1 MSPTAPP
8 VAAIRNVTALIG
20 EDFAPRVVDLTLRDG
35 RIAALAPAEQG
46 EGADTAAAHGAA
58 ADGVALDGRALLA
71 VPGFVDVHDH
81 FRFLTPGLPI
91 GEGLKLDE
99 FLRVMW
105 QTGQAMG
112 PAEYRLGARL
122 TALQRL
128 KLGMTTVVDHC
139 YTFHAP
145 GLDEASLAGYAE
157 CGVRWL
163 YARGIMTR
171 PYEPVC
177 ETWDAAA
184 ATMRALVEGGRVPP
198 DRFFVAPVSIRQTR
212 PDEYRRAR
220 DLADALGCG
229 LYTHVSETAAEQE
242 VWQRECGAT
251 PIRAL
256 DQLGFLTPRTV
267 LVHCV
272 ILDDGEIALLRER
285 GCHVVHCPTN
295 HMKLAKGFTRV
306 PDLLRAGV
314 NVAIGLDGSSDMLV
328 EMRSELGMHAAHRL
342 DPTAVSKLDALRMAT
357 INGARAL
364 GLGTTTG
371 LIAPGRAADL
381 VLTDLRSVLQAPVV
395 DPVYTLLYATH
406 AGMIRHVLV
415 EGRLVVRDGRS
426 TLVDEDAL
434 LEEAEAI
441 VAAYLRRIGFEPGP
455 WLAPAPAHLAGSY

>member
-1 MSPTAPP
+1 MSPSAPP
-8 VAAIRNVTALIG
+8 VAAIRDVTALLAN
-20 EDFAPRVVDLTLRDG
+20 DFTPQQVDLTLRDG
-35 RIAALAPAEQG
+35 KIAAIAPAG
-46 EGADTAAAHGAA
+46 HGADGA
-58 ADGVALDGRALLA
+58 ALDGSGLLA

-105 QTGQAMG
+105 QTGEAMG
-112 PAEYRLGARL
+112 PTEYRLGARL

-139 YTFHAP
+139 YTFHTP
-145 GLDEASLAGYAE
+145 GLDEASLDGYAE

-184 ATMRALVEGGRVPP
+184 AKMRELVEGGRVPA
-198 DRFFVAPVSIRQTR
+198 DRFFVAPVSIRQTH
-212 PDEYRRAR
+212 PDEYRQAR

-229 LYTHVSETAAEQE
+229 LYTHVSETAAEQD

-272 ILDDGEIALLRER
+272 ILDDGEIELLRER

-314 NVAIGLDGSSDMLV
+314 NVSIGLDGSSDMLV
-328 EMRSELGMHAAHRL
+328 EMRTELGMHAAYRL

-357 INGARAL
+357 VNGARAL
-364 GLGTTTG
+364 GLGEATG

-381 VLTDLRSVLQAPVV
+381 VLVDLQTLVQAPVV
-395 DPVYTLLYATH
+395 DPVYALLYATH

-415 EGRLVVRDGRS
+415 EGRQVVRDGRS

-441 VAAYLRRIGFEPGP
+441 VGAYMRRIGFEPGR
-455 WLAPAPAHLAGSY
+455 WLTPAVAQRAGGD